1 MNIAFFWLIYTYLL
15 TLPSLSTDNQVNKQ
29 LPTRTDNNNS
39 LKVEVRK
46 VGDKYSL
53 YRGGK
58 PYYIKGAAGSS
69 HLSELKRVGG
79 NSIRTWHTEDAQQ
92 VLDSAY
98 KNGITV
104 TLGLTVRNYKSELSR
119 RRQLRAIKRDVR
131 RYKDHPALLM
141 WAVGNEVHQV
151 YPDIKAWL
159 LVNELAG
166 VVKAED
172 PNHPTTTTLAG
183 YTRLNMPF
191 LRMLAPNLDIISIN
205 AFNDLKNVAG
215 KIKNPVW
222 GWDGAYIVSEWGPPG
237 YWEDQE
243 IKTPWNATVEKTS
256 TEKAIL
262 YRQNYSYIQQDAEQ
276 CIGSYVFYWGKKQER
291 TPTLFSMFTAAGN
304 PTEAVDAMQQVWT
317 GKPPADAAPHIKK
330 LYWNGS
336 SAISA
341 IYTKPGA
348 PIQVQIE
355 TQDDRSNQLA
365 YTWEIRPE
373 GRYKKDKY
381 NKEIEP
387 APVWSLTQDKGTG
400 KLKLQVPEKEGP
412 YRLYI
417 YVTDASQKVAT
428 GNIPFFVRG

>member
-1 MNIAFFWLIYTYLL
+1 MIIAFFWIVYTYLL
-15 TLPSLSTDNQVNKQ
+15 TLPASFSAEAPVQNTSVQNISYTSN
-29 LPTRTDNNNS
+29 
-39 LKVEVRK
+39 KVEIRQQDGK
-46 VGDKYSL
+46 FRL

-58 PYYIKGAAGSS
+58 PYYIKGAAGDS
-69 HLSELKRVGG
+69 HLEELKRVGG
-79 NSIRTWHTEDAQQ
+79 NSIRTWHTEDAQEI
-92 VLDSAY
+92 LDSAY
-98 KNGITV
+98 KHGITV
-104 TLGLTVRNYKSELSR
+104 TLGLTVRNYKSELAR
-119 RRQLRAIKRDVR
+119 RRQLRAIKRDVQ
-131 RYKDHPALLM
+131 RYKNHPALLM

-159 LVNELAG
+159 LINELAG

-191 LRMLAPNLDIISIN
+191 LRMLAPNIDIISVN

-215 KIKNPVW
+215 KIRNPFW

-262 YRQNYSYIQQDAEQ
+262 YRQNYTYIKQDSEQ

-291 TPTLFSMFTAAGN
+291 TPTLFSMFTADGK
-304 PTEAVDAMQQVWT
+304 PTEAVDAMEELWS
-317 GKPPADAAPHIKK
+317 GRSPEDAAPQIKK
-330 LYWNGS
+330 LFWNGN

-341 IYTKPGA
+341 IYSKPA
-348 PIQVQIE
+348 EKVQVKVNA
-355 TQDDRSNQLA
+355 TDDTSTELA

-381 NKEIEP
+381 NREIEP
-387 APVWSLTQDKGTG
+387 APVWSLEQPYGNG
-400 KLKLQVPEKEGP
+400 QISFEVPEKEGP

-417 YVTDASQKVAT
+417 FITDAGRKVAT
-428 GNIPFFVRG
+428 ANIPFFVRG